1 MKRTFFIEQPTS
13 GTYSATETSD
23 AGDKAT
29 TSPRIFES
37 WNRLLE
43 CFSKLGATNEELDRA
58 ELDQTGSAILTVERA
73 ENVERRIEQLR
84 ERWQDLIENE
94 RKAELSPDEQV
105 LVQGPRY
112 DSTIAGTV
120 MSRSEIQAEVSR
132 IKAELDCLEGW
143 GGWATDSAA

>member
-1 MKRTFFIEQPTS
+1 M
-13 GTYSATETSD
+13 
-23 AGDKAT
+23 
-29 TSPRIFES
+29 
-37 WNRLLE
+37 E

-84 ERWQDLIENE
+84 ERWQDLVENE
-94 RKAELSPDEQV
+94 RNAELSPDEQV